1 MSYLSSLVLARAGE
15 KEFPMLSSLSSPR
28 IRAVVSL
35 AGIALCLVGF
45 FLPMFT
51 ESNPGVPGSA
61 HPVYEWQVLTLPAT
75 NGRGFFLHPAH
86 LLVFRRERRVEAVCP
101 EAFPSEEDVSLCPR
115 VQARAFARILSAAL

>member
-15 KEFPMLSSLSSPR
+15 KEFPMLSSLSSSR
-28 IRAVVSL
+28 VRAVVSL

-61 HPVYEWQVLTLPAT
+61 HPVYEWQVVMRLASSSVLA
-75 NGRGFFLHPAH
+75 GSF
-86 LLVFRRERRVEAVCP
+86 
-101 EAFPSEEDVSLCPR
+101 
-115 VQARAFARILSAAL
+115 AALSCWQCSSFWQRVLQHSSQYSDLGLFC